1 MRFRTYLEVWVITTA
16 FFASVP
22 NFALQDAFGQHDHEA
37 SFHATETVAGFHI
50 ELTIDPGTI
59 EPGVLTK
66 FGMIFRDTAT
76 GKPALE
82 VPHTFLLIINDIVI
96 FRESI
101 TSANYLH
108 EFTFTEEQKGPLTVV
123 IENVNDSGESA
134 RFNLM
139 VVPEFPFSALLVM
152 TGVTGMMLVIMRLKC
167 LPLASVVV

>member
-1 MRFRTYLEVWVITTA
+1 VLIIITA
-16 FFASVP
+16 FVSVVP
-22 NFALQDAFGQHDHEA
+22 NVALQHASGQHDHEA
-37 SFHATETVAGFHI
+37 SFHATETVADFHV

-66 FGMIFRDTAT
+66 FGMIFRDTVT

-82 VPHTFLLIINDIVI
+82 VPHTFLLIIDDQVI

-123 IENVNDSGESA
+123 IENVNNSGENA
-134 RFNLM
+134 RFSLM

-152 TGVTGMMLVIMRLKC
+152 TGVTSMMLVIMRLKC
-167 LPLASVVV
+167 LHFASVVI